1 MSRGP
6 VLVLIFLSLSILHS
20 AAVPKLIGDLN
31 EDGEA
36 TVLDIVRL
44 MNFLNGRASI
54 PASSGVQLSDFGP
67 YAPLPAIYAD
77 INEDGVIDQKDVEL
91 LEQAILGYRSLPNP
105 TAPPVLP
112 RFPGSTNG
120 SLLSITGTSQ
130 PGRQIM
136 IVGDFSIVTT
146 NTGAN
151 GDFTLGFPLASN
163 RLNRTN
169 VRMISIFTCTARGLC
184 STLDSIATPCSVKA

>member
-1 MSRGP
+1 MTTWSKSLSRGP

-44 MNFLNGRASI
+44 MNFLNGHASI

-120 SLLSITGTSQ
+120 
-130 PGRQIM
+130 
-136 IVGDFSIVTT
+136 
-146 NTGAN
+146 
-151 GDFTLGFPLASN
+151 
-163 RLNRTN
+163 
-169 VRMISIFTCTARGLC
+169 
-184 STLDSIATPCSVKA
+184 